1 MVAKLGLRRSRLY
14 WGTWVALLVLTA
26 VMLAVDS
33 SAGPRLALVA
43 VLLGA
48 MLAKAA
54 LIGAHF
60 MHLRFERASLAAIVI
75 VGLLI
80 TAAILFV
87 LITPDALR
95 IAAMTHPGR

>member
-1 MVAKLGLRRSRLY
+1 MVVKLGPRRSRLY

-26 VMLAVDS
+26 MMLAVDS
-33 SAGPRLALVA
+33 SPGPRLVFVA

-48 MLAKAA
+48 MLAKAV

-60 MHLRFERASLAAIVI
+60 MHLRFERASLAVMVI
-75 VGLLI
+75 IGLLM
-80 TAAILFV
+80 TGAILFV
-87 LITPDALR
+87 LIAPDALR